1 MPGSQGGIEYSIAH
15 VAAEGGHTNYLSKN
29 ILKDDGK
36 CWCPRLN
43 AALSSIEDAIIV
55 DMGGEHSVTAL
66 EIKNSYCAGRTT
78 KRANIHGS
86 LNVDGPWTLLLE
98 LSWEDPANAQLTTEL
113 HTIAETTM
121 RFIRLEIL
129 ESAGTYNPPNP
140 AWEYLRALTGKKSVR
155 RKNSCPPPS

>member
-1 MPGSQGGIEYSIAH
+1 M
-15 VAAEGGHTNYLSKN
+15 AEGAHANFYSKN

-36 CWCPRLN
+36 CWAPRWD
-43 AALSSIEDAIIV
+43 AALISIEDAIIV
-55 DMGGEHSVTAL
+55 DMGGEHSVIAL
-66 EIKNSYCAGRTT
+66 EIKNANCASRAT

-129 ESAGTYNPPNP
+129 ETAGDWNNP

-155 RKNSCPPPS
+155 RKNSCPPPSQLTRLKTPSSRALLH